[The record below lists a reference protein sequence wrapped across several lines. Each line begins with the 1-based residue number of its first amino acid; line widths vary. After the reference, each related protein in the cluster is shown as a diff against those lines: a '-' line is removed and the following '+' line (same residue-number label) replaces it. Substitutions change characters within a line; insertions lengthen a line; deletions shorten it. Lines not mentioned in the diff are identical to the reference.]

1 MAQKKGAA
9 KKQKT
14 AQEAAELAALANRP
28 TRHYCAS
35 GKCPTPS
42 ERILQKDLQPAGLPK
57 GPMKM
62 FHKTCWKKI

>member
-14 AQEAAELAALANRP
+14 AQEAAEMAALANRP

-35 GKCPTPS
+35 AQCPTPR
-42 ERILQKDLQPAGLPK
+42 EHILQKDLLPAGLPK

-62 FHKTCWKKI
+62 FHKTCWRKI